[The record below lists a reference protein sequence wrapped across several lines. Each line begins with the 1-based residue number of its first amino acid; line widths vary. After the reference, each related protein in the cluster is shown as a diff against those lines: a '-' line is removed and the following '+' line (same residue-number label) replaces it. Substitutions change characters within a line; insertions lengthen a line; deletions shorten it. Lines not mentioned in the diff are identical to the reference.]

1 MTTLNTLT
9 GQRSLTTAEV
19 IEMRNKLLLVF
30 TLAQII
36 DDNIADIESMIRK
49 QGNYRLDMKQHT
61 KALKKSSRE
70 LRNGYYKL
78 LTQEQISAFI
88 DNVDALSQLITKTI
102 NTAHHDNSTI

>member
-61 KALKKSSRE
+61 KSLKKSSRE

-78 LTQEQISAFI
+78 LTQEQMSAFI
-88 DNVDALSQLITKTI
+88 DNVDTLSQLITNTI
-102 NTAHHDNSTI
+102 NHAHYDNV